1 MGCTETKYLGFLVI
15 KYLLGYLASKVESI
29 KSINTPTKVRDVRR
43 FVGLVNDYWDIW
55 RKRAYTL
62 APLTNICSTNVKFK
76 LTDLKHNAFIDMKK
90 IAGRDVLLYY
100 PNFSG
105 ITIIH
110 ADAIKTQIR
119 GLTIPSGNL
128 IAFYSRKLSPTKNI
142 YTTT

>member
-1 MGCTETKYLGFLVI
+1 MIPLP
-15 KYLLGYLASKVESI
+15 SKVDSI
-29 KSINTPTKVRDVRR
+29 KEIYVPTKVRNVCR
-43 FVGLVNDYWDIW
+43 FVALVYYYWGMW

-90 IAGRDVLLYY
+90 IVRRDVLLYY

-105 ITIIH
+105 RTIIH
-110 ADAIKTQIR
+110 ADSIKTQIR
-119 GLTIPSGNL
+119 GLNIQSGNL